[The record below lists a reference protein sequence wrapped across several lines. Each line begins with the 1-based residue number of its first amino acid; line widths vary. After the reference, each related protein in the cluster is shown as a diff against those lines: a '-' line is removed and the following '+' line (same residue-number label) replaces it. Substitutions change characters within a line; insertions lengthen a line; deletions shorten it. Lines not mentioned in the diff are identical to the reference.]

1 MRRRE
6 FITLVGG
13 AAAWPLAA
21 GAQQPAVPMIGFLT
35 VQNRPLY
42 RINAFRN
49 GLAET
54 GYIEGQNVAVE
65 YRFAEHNDQ
74 LSALT
79 IDLVS
84 RRVNVIFAADNAA
97 VQAAK
102 PASIGTPI
110 VFSIGAD
117 PVALGLVHSLSR
129 PGGNITGVSFLS
141 TAVMAKLLQLLHEAV
156 PNVAVIG
163 ALINPNNPQA
173 ASDTREIQEAARIL
187 KLDVLILSA
196 GNDREIEAAF
206 ATMVERRAKALLVEG
221 DAFFAARFA
230 KIITQSALHSLPT
243 ISRASE
249 FPREGGLMGYGVSA
263 TEADRQAA
271 VYVGRILKGEKP
283 ADLPVQQATKFEF
296 VINLKAAKAIG
307 LTVPPTLLALATE
320 VIE

>member
-1 MRRRE
+1 MNRRE
-6 FITLVGG
+6 FITLLSG

-21 GAQQPAVPMIGFLT
+21 RAQQPRIPVIGFLT
-35 VQNRPLY
+35 LQSRPLY
-42 RINAFRN
+42 RITAFRN

-74 LSALT
+74 LPALT

-117 PVALGLVHSLSR
+117 PVALGLVGSLNR
-129 PGGNITGVSFLS
+129 PGGNITGASFLS

-156 PNVAVIG
+156 PNVAVIA

-173 ASDTREIQEAARIL
+173 ASDTREVQEAARVL
-187 KLDVLILSA
+187 KLDLLTLSA
-196 GNDREIEAAF
+196 SNDREIEAAF
-206 ATMVERRAKALLVEG
+206 ATMVERRAKGLLVEG
-221 DAFFAARFA
+221 DGFLASRHAQISA
-230 KIITQSALHSLPT
+230 QSALHSLPT

-249 FPREGGLMGYGVSA
+249 FPREGGLMGYGASV
-263 TEADRQAA
+263 TDADRQAA

-283 ADLPVQQATKFEF
+283 ADLPVQQATKVEF
-296 VINLKAAKAIG
+296 VINLRTAKRIG

>member
-1 MRRRE
+1 MP
-6 FITLVGG
+6 V
-13 AAAWPLAA
+13 
-21 GAQQPAVPMIGFLT
+21 IGFLT
-35 VQNRPLY
+35 LQNRPLY
-42 RINAFRN
+42 RITAFRN

-65 YRFAEHNDQ
+65 YRFAERNDQ

-117 PVALGLVHSLSR
+117 PVALGLVGSLNR

-156 PNVAVIG
+156 PNVAVIA
-163 ALINPNNPQA
+163 ALINPNNPLA
-173 ASDTREIQEAARIL
+173 ASDTRELQEAARIL
-187 KLDVLILSA
+187 KLDLLILSA
-196 GNDREIEAAF
+196 SGDREIETAF
-206 ATMVERRAKALLVEG
+206 ATMVERGTKALLVEG
-221 DAFFAARFA
+221 DGFLASRYAQ
-230 KIITQSALHSLPT
+230 IIAQSALHSLPA
-243 ISRASE
+243 IARNIE
-249 FPREGGLMGYGVSA
+249 FAREGGLIGYGASV

-283 ADLPVQQATKFEF
+283 ADLPVQQATKVEF
-296 VINLKAAKAIG
+296 VINLKTAKALG
-307 LTVPPTLLALATE
+307 LTVPPSLFAIATE

>member
-1 MRRRE
+1 VIRG
-6 FITLVGG
+6 TS
-13 AAAWPLAA
+13 
-21 GAQQPAVPMIGFLT
+21 LT
-35 VQNRPLY
+35 VQNRPAY
-42 RINAFRN
+42 RITAFRK

-65 YRFAEHNDQ
+65 YRFADGHNDQ

-117 PVALGLVHSLSR
+117 PVALGLVGSLNR
-129 PGGNITGVSFLS
+129 PGGNITGASFLS

-156 PNVAVIG
+156 PKFGVIA
-163 ALINPNNPQA
+163 ALMNPNNPEVA
-173 ASDTREIQEAARIL
+173 NDIREAQEAARIL
-187 KLDVLILSA
+187 KLDFIILSA
-196 GNDREIEAAF
+196 SNDHEIEAAF
-206 ATMVERRAKALLVEG
+206 ATMVERRTKALLIEG
-221 DAFFAARFA
+221 DGFFAARYA
-230 KIITQSALHSLPT
+230 QIIAQSALHSLPA
-243 ISRASE
+243 ISRGSE
-249 FPREGGLMGYGVSA
+249 FPRAGGLMGYGASVA
-263 TEADRQAA
+263 EADRQAA

-283 ADLPVQQATKFEF
+283 ADLPVQQAAKVEF
-296 VINLKAAKAIG
+296 IINLKTAKAIG
-307 LTVPPTLLALATE
+307 LAVPPTLLALATE

>member
-1 MRRRE
+1 
-6 FITLVGG
+6 
-13 AAAWPLAA
+13 
-21 GAQQPAVPMIGFLT
+21 GFLS
-35 VQNRPLY
+35 VNRRLD
-42 RINAFRN
+42 RITAFRN

-65 YRFAEHNDQ
+65 YRFAEHSDQ

-117 PVALGLVHSLSR
+117 PVALGLVGSLNR

-163 ALINPNNPQA
+163 TLINPNNPQA
-173 ASDTREIQEAARIL
+173 ASDTREMQEAARIL
-187 KLDVLILSA
+187 KLDLLIL
-196 GNDREIEAAF
+196 
-206 ATMVERRAKALLVEG
+206 
-221 DAFFAARFA
+221 
-230 KIITQSALHSLPT
+230 
-243 ISRASE
+243 
-249 FPREGGLMGYGVSA
+249 
-263 TEADRQAA
+263 
-271 VYVGRILKGEKP
+271 
-283 ADLPVQQATKFEF
+283 
-296 VINLKAAKAIG
+296 
-307 LTVPPTLLALATE
+307 
-320 VIE
+320 